1 MKYSAVLSL
10 AVAPMALA
18 KSIRNV
24 YPPTKRDGHLKDM
37 EPAPSDELGGW
48 ENDFIHGI
56 AEDATATKVLVI
68 WAYPGGEAA
77 ATTTI
82 HEKIVVTET
91 VTEGAGHE
99 ATATATEAAPSATH
113 TITVGGE
120 AGLVFTPPEIQAH
133 VGDMVIFTFMSQMHT
148 ATQSSF
154 DTPCDPLEGGMD
166 TGTQPN
172 PNNTVVPAPQV
183 AMQVMTTEP
192 LWFYCKTGNHCGA
205 GMVFSINPTPEKSHA
220 LFQAKAIEQK
230 GEGKDSGLTGGDS
243 SQSMT
248 SAPVATS
255 APAATSAPVEATPT
269 VGGDAP
275 TEVSS
280 GIYQTATGTMEAG
293 ACVCA
298 VTCSNGNFPAMDAQ
312 GIGNFGGFAGGLPRS
327 MMEAM

>member
-1 MKYSAVLSL
+1 MKYSAALSL
-10 AVAPMALA
+10 ALAPMALA

-24 YPPTKRDGHLKDM
+24 YPPTKRDGHLGGAEM
-37 EPAPSDELGGW
+37 ESPAPGGMG
-48 ENDFIHGI
+48 NDLIHSIVKGGS
-56 AEDATATKVLVI
+56 ATQVIVI
-68 WAYPGGEAA
+68 WANPGGEAA

-91 VTEGAGHE
+91 VTAGAGHE
-99 ATATATEAAPSATH
+99 ATATATEAAPEATH
-113 TITVGGE
+113 TVTVGGE
-120 AGLVFTPPEIQAH
+120 AGLVFTPPEIKAN
-133 VGDMVIFTFMSQMHT
+133 VGDMVVFTFMSQMHT

-154 DTPCDPLEGGMD
+154 NTPCDPLEGGMD

-192 LWFYCKTGNHCGA
+192 LWFYCKTGNHCGM
-205 GMVFSINPTPEKSHA
+205 GMVFSINPTAEKSHA

-230 GEGKDSGLTGGDS
+230 GKGKDSGLTGGDS
-243 SQSMT
+243 GASM
-248 SAPVATS
+248 SAPPATS
-255 APAATSAPVEATPT
+255 APAAPTPT
-269 VGGDAP
+269 AGGDAP

-280 GIYQTATGTMEAG
+280 GMYQTATGTMEAG

-298 VTCSNGNFPAMDAQ
+298 VTCSTGNFPAMEAQ
-312 GIGNFGGFAGGLPRS
+312 GLGNFGGFAGGLPRS

>member
-1 MKYSAVLSL
+1 MKYSAALSL
-10 AVAPMALA
+10 AIAPMALA

-24 YPPTKRDGHLKDM
+24 YPPTKRDGHLKDAEM
-37 EPAPSDELGGW
+37 EHPASSGEAGGM
-48 ENDFIHGI
+48 ENNFVHGI
-56 AEDATATKVLVI
+56 VKDATATQVLVI

-91 VTEGAGHE
+91 VTESAGHE
-99 ATATATEAAPSATH
+99 ATASASEAAPEATH
-113 TITVGGE
+113 TVTVGGE
-120 AGLVFTPPEIQAH
+120 AGLVFTPPEIKAN

-154 DTPCDPLEGGMD
+154 NTPCDPLEGGMD

-205 GMVFSINPTPEKSHA
+205 GMVFSINPTAEKSHA

-243 SQSMT
+243 GASMT
-248 SAPVATS
+248 SAPASTE
-255 APAATSAPVEATPT
+255 APVEPTPAA
-269 VGGDAP
+269 GGDAP

-298 VTCSNGNFPAMDAQ
+298 VTCSNGNFPAMEAQ
-312 GIGNFGGFAGGLPRS
+312 GLGNFGGFAGGLPRS
-327 MMEAM
+327 MMAAM